1 MYREVNLSNEAEK
14 ISATIGQNEKACG
27 KILNTKNIE
36 PTIVNGTAAIPAA
49 VIARTTLNWASFPI
63 GPMT

>member
-27 KILNTKNIE
+27 RILNTKNID

-49 VIARTTLNWASFPI
+49 VIHYNFKLGKVFPLV
-63 GPMT
+63 P